1 MSGTKQINDGSFTTM
16 TVSGPLTLN
25 ANTSINYQ
33 GQLVVQLNTPTDSVE
48 VNSHTGLIVCES
60 GVAALSDATFTV
72 NNDKVTT
79 NHIVLVSL
87 NSYSGAGV
95 PIVQCVDVDN
105 GSFDIQVYNAHATNA
120 TNGNPVIAFMI
131 VDINHS

>member
-1 MSGTKQINDGSFTTM
+1 MSKQNKDAYFTTLNLDKD
-16 TVSGPLTLN
+16 LTL
-25 ANTSINYQ
+25 SSSSGLSYQ

-79 NHIVLVSL
+79 NHMVLVSL

-95 PIVQCVDVDN
+95 PIVQCVDVSN

-120 TNGNPVIAFMI
+120 TDGNPVIAFLI
-131 VDINHS
+131 VDINHQ